1 MKETDSVRLARMEE
15 RQINQGNLIEEFF
28 TAQEK
33 HNERFYQT
41 RYQVLAM
48 AAKQEGAWKTI
59 GIFGA
64 LTVAVSSAMAWV
76 VTFLTGRG

>member
-1 MKETDSVRLARMEE
+1 MNHEDSVRLARIEE
-15 RQINQGNLIEEFF
+15 RQIHHQQLLEAFIEK
-28 TAQEK
+28 QEEYNK
-33 HNERFYQT
+33 SFWST

-48 AAKQEGAWKTI
+48 AAKQEGAWKTV

-76 VTFLTGRG
+76 VTFLFGRG

>member
-28 TAQEK
+28 AAQKE

-59 GIFGA
+59 GVFGA
-64 LTVAVSSAMAWV
+64 LTVAVSSGVAWV
-76 VTFLTGRG
+76 VTLFFGR